1 VSDWEYPKSEQKK
14 AERLGEF
21 FLTTALW
28 APYYD
33 SESYETGVRFGG
45 EFRLLQHDGLN
56 WERGHDHVKSQIE
69 RGVLFPNLEPWL
81 REDTDH
87 G

>member
-1 VSDWEYPKSEQKK
+1 MSDDYGPKSKQMR
-14 AERLGEF
+14 AEKVGEY

-45 EFRLLQHDGLN
+45 DFRLLQHDGLN
-56 WERGHDHVKSQIE
+56 WERGHDWVKKQIIA
-69 RGVLFPNLEPWL
+69 GVPYQQLTPWM
-81 REDTDH
+81 REEQ
-87 G
+87 